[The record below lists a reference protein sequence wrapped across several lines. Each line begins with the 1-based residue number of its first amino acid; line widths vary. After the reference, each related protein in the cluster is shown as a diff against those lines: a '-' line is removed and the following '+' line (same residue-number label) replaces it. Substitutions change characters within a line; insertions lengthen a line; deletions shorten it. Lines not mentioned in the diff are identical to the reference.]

1 MTTQK
6 RTNPFCLGAPV
17 LLTTILVVAIFGCA
31 GSQIVNDMNQHNP
44 LAACPDSPNCV
55 SSEAQD
61 IRHVVNPME
70 LAGTSVTEGAGVQA
84 LVSRLPRSKVVTATE
99 QYLHATIKSRIFGF
113 IDDLELTLD
122 PQTKRIDIR
131 SASRSGSYDLGVNRR
146 RVEDLRR
153 QLKAAALIR

>member
-1 MTTQK
+1 MQ
-6 RTNPFCLGAPV
+6 
-17 LLTTILVVAIFGCA
+17 
-31 GSQIVNDMNQHNP
+31 
-44 LAACPDSPNCV
+44 
-55 SSEAQD
+55 
-61 IRHVVNPME
+61 
-70 LAGTSVTEGAGVQA
+70 LAGTSDTEWAGVQA